1 MSLYMLWQHK
11 VEVPLPIKEGNDRV
25 ELVHQMPGTDVTQG
39 RSPPS
44 QQELLTMVL
53 MLHMHASL

>member
-1 MSLYMLWQHK
+1 MLWQHK